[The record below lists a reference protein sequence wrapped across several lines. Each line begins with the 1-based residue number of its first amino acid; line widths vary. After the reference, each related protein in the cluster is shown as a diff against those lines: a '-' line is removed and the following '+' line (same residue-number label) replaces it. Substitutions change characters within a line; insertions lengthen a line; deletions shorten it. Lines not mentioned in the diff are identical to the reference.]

1 MKSIILE
8 DIKKMT
14 IDIEIDLDSESDCE
28 EIGVYADPFGKTLEV
43 GTCEYCQRCLFD
55 MASIP
60 YYAHTNTKAV
70 LYGAVMIAIVIC

>member
-14 IDIEIDLDSESDCE
+14 IDIEMDLDSESDCE

-70 LYGAVMIAIVIC
+70 LYGAIMIAIVIC